1 MQEKYLSY
9 QRYLSGSS
17 DDSDY
22 GGADSNYKTFE
33 ANNYN
38 YTSAAPEPSYDPY
51 DDKPVRRPER
61 KPPSPR
67 PRQPRPQRLYAPDTA
82 MKRTPPSRASVIK
95 IIFIALSALALLFT
109 LLYGNVQTNK
119 LYRQI
124 ADKNAVYEDAK
135 SENAR
140 LKSELEGR
148 MTLKNVQDYAE
159 RVLKLQKLDN
169 SQIKYVQ
176 TQKDDTVEIVEEDT
190 GFFGSIKRKFMDM
203 VEYIFG

>member
-1 MQEKYLSY
+1 MQEKYLTY
-9 QRYLSGSS
+9 RRYLPEAA

-22 GGADSNYKTFE
+22 GGADSKFE
-33 ANNYN
+33 EFEVDSYN
-38 YTSAAPEPSYDPY
+38 FTSSAPIPSYNEEPDWEPEP
-51 DDKPVRRPER
+51 
-61 KPPSPR
+61 KPPVPR

-95 IIFIALSALALLFT
+95 IIFIALSALTLLFT

-124 ADKNAVYEDAK
+124 ADKNAVYEEAK

-140 LKSELEGR
+140 LKSELESR

-176 TQKDDTVEIVEEDT
+176 TQKDDTVEIVEEDD
-190 GFFGSIKRKFMDM
+190 GFFGSIRNKFMDI

>member
-9 QRYLSGSS
+9 KRYLPDAA

-22 GGADSNYKTFE
+22 GGADSKYESFE
-33 ANNYN
+33 VNSYN
-38 YTSAAPEPSYDPY
+38 LTSAAPEPSYDPY
-51 DDKPVRRPER
+51 DDEPDWKPEP
-61 KPPSPR
+61 KPPVPR

-124 ADKNAVYEDAK
+124 ADKNAVYDEAK

-190 GFFGSIKRKFMDM
+190 GFFGSIKRKFLDV